1 MIENKQEK
9 TVRTICKKCIYYH
22 KGCFYDAG
30 DSLTKIPCR
39 ALTLI
44 IKINDIIEK
53 GN

>member
-1 MIENKQEK
+1 MEERQEK
-9 TVRTICKKCIYYH
+9 IVRVICKKCFYYN

-44 IKINDIIEK
+44 IKIENLIEE
-53 GN
+53 